1 MVVVMVGAAE
11 RFGLDL
17 VLSVKEW
24 EGSTDVTVRLDGDA
38 KDYEVSGSFNWD
50 EEITV
55 GMSFKDAHLE
65 RFALEMTASGET
77 DGGLSGKT
85 GLSIS
90 VDGDE
95 LVDAL
100 LEGAASV
107 DDRVELSASLHN
119 KNEEV
124 FSMALGAEGDTDDR
138 LYGKATLEM
147 SVADEELFDAHAEAS
162 ADWSWRHEDDFQL
175 TTHLLNQNEELFRMA
190 LAARGDDKDGLQG
203 ETSLI
208 VAIAEEELLDGR
220 ATGSARFSGGD
231 DVALAFTVENQNK
244 GLVSAQMTAHGE
256 SDDALLLGE
265 TTLEVT
271 LAEEKAVDA
280 TAHASARWEDDWV
293 LKLSLAND
301 NAAIFAIDGTLDG
314 KVELGSL
321 SGDGAGTLV
330 VTLGDEKALDLAYD
344 GSVSTDPIQL
354 SASITESGDNLMSLE
369 ASGSWDKRD
378 GGGVDGACSIDLSTG
393 GDSLFTFG
401 GPIGATDIEAG
412 DRVCLFMDMD
422 LDKRGVFGSKA
433 MSADLTMGVAVDE
446 WGSGLQIAQS
456 EATMAMTG
464 AGLGNGFTVGT
475 WDADK
480 ASEPVDRDACDATA
494 EVSMDVFV
502 SSIEKRKW
510 VPPTEAPT
518 LAPTMKPTPRP
529 TPTPTRAPTPE
540 SVVVEGS

>member
-1 MVVVMVGAAE
+1 M
-11 RFGLDL
+11 
-17 VLSVKEW
+17 
-24 EGSTDVTVRLDGDA
+24 VRLDGDE
-38 KDYEVSGSFNWD
+38 DYEVSGSFDWD
-50 EEITV
+50 EEIVV

-65 RFALEMTASGET
+65 RFALEMTASGGT
-77 DGGLSGKT
+77 DDGLSGKT
-85 GLSIS
+85 GLTIS

-138 LYGKATLEM
+138 LYGKATLQM

-175 TTHLLNQNEELFRMA
+175 TTHLLNQNEELFRMKMT
-190 LAARGDDKDGLQG
+190 ARGDDADGLQG
-203 ETSLI
+203 ETSLM

-330 VTLGDEKALDLAYD
+330 VTVGDEKALDLAYE

-354 SASITESGDNLMSLE
+354 SASLSNGGDNLMSLE
-369 ASGSWDKRD
+369 DRPRRLAPWGARD
-378 GGGVDGACSIDLSTG
+378 GARRRRGGLDRPLDR
-393 GDSLFTFG
+393 
-401 GPIGATDIEAG
+401 GPLALHFWRHPWRERYRSGRPRLPVHGHGPGQAR
-412 DRVCLFMDMD
+412 RV
-422 LDKRGVFGSKA
+422 R
-433 MSADLTMGVAVDE
+433 
-446 WGSGLQIAQS
+446 
-456 EATMAMTG
+456 
-464 AGLGNGFTVGT
+464 
-475 WDADK
+475 
-480 ASEPVDRDACDATA
+480 
-494 EVSMDVFV
+494 
-502 SSIEKRKW
+502 
-510 VPPTEAPT
+510 
-518 LAPTMKPTPRP
+518 
-529 TPTPTRAPTPE
+529 
-540 SVVVEGS
+540 